1 MDLIKMFFAL
11 VLVCNGSGSKESAC
25 NAGDLDDPWIRNIPW
40 RREWLRT
47 PVFLSGESHGQRS
60 LAGYSPSGRKESGMT
75 EHQAHV
81 HTTYPQSSLSTAF
94 VVQGEALEFSVW
106 NKRETLSVSLS

>member
-11 VLVCNGSGSKESAC
+11 VLVCSGSGSKESAC

-47 PVFLSGESHGQRS
+47 PVFLPGKSHEGS
-60 LAGYSPSGRKESGMT
+60 LAGYSPWVPKRVGHNLVTNNSSGT
-75 EHQAHV
+75 E
-81 HTTYPQSSLSTAF
+81 
-94 VVQGEALEFSVW
+94 
-106 NKRETLSVSLS
+106 